1 LEYAQRVQREK
12 ISGQLSL
19 FDFGAD
25 LPAVDQSYLE
35 ELEVPDL
42 PEFPSRQ
49 LLEMEKEVLG
59 LFISGHPL
67 QEYAEPLKRIGAQS
81 VAEVKSS
88 RDGQRVRM
96 AGVLTAVKRTLTK
109 KGETMAYLSL
119 EDTTGTAE
127 VIIFPRLYQQY
138 QALINLQA
146 VLQVEGRVN
155 KQEEGLRLLADRV
168 AAVSRDEPAKH
179 KVYIR
184 IPHSMGE
191 RRELEKV
198 TGILKQFP
206 GPNEVY
212 LYFVLG
218 KKLILTKPEFWVE
231 ILPELQVKIELLCG
245 PESFSVR
252 FKFD

>member
-1 LEYAQRVQREK
+1 
-12 ISGQLSL
+12 
-19 FDFGAD
+19 
-25 LPAVDQSYLE
+25 
-35 ELEVPDL
+35 
-42 PEFPSRQ
+42 
-49 LLEMEKEVLG
+49 LEMEKEVLG

-81 VAEVKSS
+81 VAEVKSCN
-88 RDGQRVRM
+88 DGKRVRM
-96 AGVLTAVKRTLTK
+96 AGVLTAIKRTLTK

-138 QALINLQA
+138 QALINPQT

-155 KQEEGLRLLADRV
+155 KQEEGQGLRLLADRV

-184 IPHSMGE
+184 MPHSMGD
-191 RRELEKV
+191 RPELEKV

-206 GPNEVY
+206 GRNEVF
-212 LYFVLG
+212 LYFVPE
-218 KKLILTKPEFWVE
+218 KKLILTKPDFWVE
-231 ILPELQVKIELLCG
+231 ISPELQVKIEILCG

-252 FKFD
+252 RV